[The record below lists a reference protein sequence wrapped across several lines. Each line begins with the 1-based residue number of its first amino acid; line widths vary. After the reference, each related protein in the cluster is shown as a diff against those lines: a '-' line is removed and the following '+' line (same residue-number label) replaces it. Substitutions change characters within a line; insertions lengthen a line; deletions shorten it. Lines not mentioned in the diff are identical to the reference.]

1 MPTPCRWGSIRSL
14 LKGIALINPCLL
26 ASAIL
31 SSAELKAGTV
41 LFEDTFTLPSGLKGE
56 MNESLDRHR
65 I

>member
-1 MPTPCRWGSIRSL
+1 VR
-14 LKGIALINPCLL
+14 GIALINPCLL